1 MDTAEPAKDGYTMSE
16 DVVVIANEPMRFDLT
31 DPEQATAML
40 AYLDE
45 HGYAVVANVGDEGH
59 IAQGISSFWDFW
71 ETAQRR
77 GPIKRDD
84 LSTWKYWMANVANGI
99 LGGYSGSNHNDFSWN
114 ARTLPLVKTAFSKIW
129 DDEEDLI
136 VSYDA
141 CGAFRPFTQNKGWL
155 TNGGWWHVDQNHQ
168 CGAHRQ
174 GKVTVQ
180 GLVNYYDATAETGG
194 LCVIP
199 GSHKHHAEVCA
210 RAPSARMK
218 IDYVSVPRND
228 PILTSQQAILVCAKA
243 GDLILW
249 DSRTVHCNTPALA
262 EVNYYADLLKQSAAA
277 LKEKNEKVESSTAE
291 NEDDVTKCSIEQT
304 SGKATDSIPVES
316 ISAAGPVELN
326 TATLTIAS
334 EPAAPPAPPALL
346 RLVSYVCM
354 VPRSHAT
361 ADILSKRKQG
371 FLHRMPTPH
380 YPTTECFASTEKVPF
395 WTTRADILSLV
406 GYTAEEIENIQQG
419 KQPGGGSGGG
429 CCIA

>member
-16 DVVVIANEPMRFDLT
+16 DVVVIANEPTRFDLT

-84 LSTWKYWMANVANGI
+84 LSTWKFWMANAANGI

-114 ARTLPLVKTAFSKIW
+114 ARTLPLVKTVFSKIW
-129 DDEEDLI
+129 DNEEDLI

-141 CGAFRPFTQNKGWL
+141 CGAFRPFAHNKGWL

-277 LKEKNEKVESSTAE
+277 LREKNEKIESSTAE
-291 NEDDVTKCSIEQT
+291 GESGVT
-304 SGKATDSIPVES
+304 TDSIPVES

-326 TATLTIAS
+326 TDTLTIAT
-334 EPAAPPAPPALL
+334 EPPAPPALL

-395 WTTRADILSLV
+395 WTTRTDILSLV

-419 KQPGGGSGGG
+419 KEPGGGSGGG

>member
-16 DVVVIANEPMRFDLT
+16 DVVVIANEPTRFDIT

-45 HGYAVVANVGDEGH
+45 HGYAVVANVGDEEH
-59 IAQGISSFWDFW
+59 IAQGICSFWDFW

-84 LSTWKYWMANVANGI
+84 LSTWKYWMANAANGI
-99 LGGYSGSNHNDFSWN
+99 LGGYSGSNHNEFSWN

-141 CGAFRPFTQNKGWL
+141 CGAFRPFTHNKGWL

-174 GKVTVQ
+174 GKVTIQ

-277 LKEKNEKVESSTAE
+277 LKEKNEKMESSTAE
-291 NEDDVTKCSIEQT
+291 GKSDVT
-304 SGKATDSIPVES
+304 TDSIHEES
-316 ISAAGPVELN
+316 ISAAGPVELS

-334 EPAAPPAPPALL
+334 EPAAPSAPPALL

-354 VPRSHAT
+354 VPRSHAS

-419 KQPGGGSGGG
+419 KEPGGGSGGG
-429 CCIA
+429 CCIS

>member
-1 MDTAEPAKDGYTMSE
+1 METVAPAQDGYTMSE
-16 DVVVIANEPMRFDLT
+16 DVAVIANEPTRFDVS
-31 DPEQATAML
+31 DPEQAAAMM

-45 HGYAVVANVGDEGH
+45 HGYAVVANVANQEH
-59 IAQGISSFWDFW
+59 IEKGISSFWDFW

-84 LSTWKYWMANVANGI
+84 LATWKYWMANVANGI
-99 LGGYSGSNHNDFSWN
+99 LGGYSGSNHNEFSWN
-114 ARTLPLVKTAFSKIW
+114 ARTLPLIKTAFSKIW
-129 DDEEDLI
+129 DDEQDLI

-141 CGAFRPFTQNKGWL
+141 CGAFRPFAHNKGWL

-168 CGAHRQ
+168 CGVHRQ

-262 EVNYYADLLKQSAAA
+262 EVNYYSDLLKQSAAK
-277 LKEKNEKVESSTAE
+277 LKKKNEQVENTTSKDTSDAAKCPVESSSSSTTEGTRAGGASAVVPVVTEAE
-291 NEDDVTKCSIEQT
+291 PL
-304 SGKATDSIPVES
+304 AT
-316 ISAAGPVELN
+316 
-326 TATLTIAS
+326 
-334 EPAAPPAPPALL
+334 PAPPALL

-354 VPRSHAT
+354 VPRSHAS
-361 ADILSKRKQG
+361 ADILQKRKQA

-419 KQPGGGSGGG
+419 KEPGGDSGVG